1 MLLPLTMVR
10 LISRQAEFEKMIHG
24 LTKALKS
31 KASSTYQ
38 HTFKR
43 NFSFI
48 LIGLFF
54 YLFVFKG
61 QFFFLA
67 GEIKAVV
74 HF

>member
-54 YLFVFKG
+54 ICLFLKVN
-61 QFFFLA
+61 FFSWQ
-67 GEIKAVV
+67 EK
-74 HF
+74 

>member
-1 MLLPLTMVR
+1 MVLPLTMVR

-61 QFFFLA
+61 QFFSWQ
-67 GEIKAVV
+67 EK
-74 HF
+74 